1 MVAKIK
7 AVKMQMESNRKV
19 RKKLVKD
26 LDNSLVIER
35 IFVITERHKMEAAEG
50 KETPRSRR
58 ERARQYKRIKYAL
71 DVQERRLLAEKAH
84 LVGNQIVEK
93 SES

>member
-1 MVAKIK
+1 
-7 AVKMQMESNRKV
+7 
-19 RKKLVKD
+19 
-26 LDNSLVIER
+26 
-35 IFVITERHKMEAAEG
+35 MEAAEG
-50 KETPRSRR
+50 KTPRSRR
-58 ERARQYKRIKYAL
+58 ERVRQYKRIRYAL